1 MPKDVKRWHSFP
13 DVEDLRGRK
22 LLDRSCKIAA
32 SLHLILKQ
40 LNADQLKK
48 FFVVS
53 VGSSTLTM
61 NLSFSPSL
69 NLELN
74 RGQQHS
80 SLLLR

>member
-1 MPKDVKRWHSFP
+1 MANSFP
-13 DVEDLRGRK
+13 DVEDLRERK
-22 LLDRSCKIAA
+22 QLERSCKIAA
-32 SLHLILKQ
+32 SFHLILKQ
-40 LNADQLKK
+40 FNADQLKK

-53 VGSSTLTM
+53 VGSRTLTM

-80 SLLLR
+80 YLLHR

>member
-1 MPKDVKRWHSFP
+1 MANSFP

-22 LLDRSCKIAA
+22 LLDRSCKIGA
-32 SLHLILKQ
+32 SFHLIIKQ
-40 LNADQLKK
+40 LSADQLKK

-69 NLELN
+69 NHELN
-74 RGQQHS
+74 RVQQHS
-80 SLLLR
+80 YLLLR